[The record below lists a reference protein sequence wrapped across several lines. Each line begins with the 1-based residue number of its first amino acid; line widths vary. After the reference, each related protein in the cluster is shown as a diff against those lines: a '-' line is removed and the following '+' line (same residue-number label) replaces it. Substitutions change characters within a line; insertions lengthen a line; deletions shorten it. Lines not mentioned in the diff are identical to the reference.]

1 MRRKPF
7 IRGFAM
13 LLATICFLF
22 TFSLCSSA
30 NEELPPHRTVR
41 VGLPEHEPSA
51 DGRSDSKNSIFDKQY
66 LQAIAEYSN
75 WEFTYV
81 GAPWK
86 QCLEMTET
94 GELDLLMDVTKTADR
109 LPYLDFS
116 KEAMGMEMCYLIA
129 AENSRLS
136 YNDYP
141 AFNGL
146 RVGYEE
152 GGTILGDLMDYG
164 QAMGFTVQGR
174 AYHSNREMYTALQTG
189 EIDAIVQTSY
199 VEIPTGFVVLC
210 KCAPSPVYI
219 ATSKKT
225 PELKRELDK
234 AMTQLLLYNPDFNA
248 YIYQKIFG
256 STQTQNER
264 YTSQEQ
270 AYLAAQPVVKVYYEK
285 DWAPFEY
292 EKNGEAAGITP
303 DVIRAIGADTG
314 IRFRFIETS
323 STEAIYDQLDEE
335 SADAIMAVS
344 YDHLWAYTHELDTT
358 QPYVSGSI
366 LRVKKNAA
374 VHPQTVAVVKDI
386 YLTSEIAR
394 TYPDLVPVEFAT
406 FNECMDAVAQGTAD
420 CTFLNYYQAS
430 YFRTLSA
437 FDAFSY
443 QPVDAITQGIAL
455 GVTKDSNPA
464 LFGILSKS
472 LQRISKNE
480 LQDILSRDATIAEP
494 LSPQMLLRHYPT
506 QTTIAIGL
514 FAILLSLLIF
524 MSITSSQ
531 RRQQNL
537 VLAQAKKEAEHAN
550 RAKSDFLSNMSH
562 DMRTPL
568 NAIVGMTNMAI
579 DTIEDKKQSLDYL
592 QIVKASSL
600 HLLSLINDVLDI
612 SKIEQQKM
620 VLTPKE
626 FNLPALLTEVE
637 KIVWPL
643 LQEKRQHFT
652 LETGNVTAEY
662 LIGDMARIK
671 QILLN
676 FLSNAIKYTPP
687 EGSIRLTIRE
697 KPAPDA
703 HTVLLEIACTD
714 TGIGIDAECQQTI
727 FEPFVR
733 EVRSTINPVEGTGL
747 GLAIVHSIVNAMG
760 GSIRL
765 VSEKGQGST
774 FTAVIPIE
782 IAAKTSDPGAPAS
795 RNEQYLTGRHIL
807 VAEDQA
813 INYAVIE
820 YMLQAAGAVV
830 ERAENGQETLQ
841 RFRTAA
847 PGSIDL
853 ILMDIMMPL
862 MDGYEATRSIRSS
875 DHPDART
882 IPIVAMTANAFA
894 EDIQKSLDSGMDAHI
909 SKPVDPATVKK
920 ILCQVLQKT
929 GLR

>member
-1 MRRKPF
+1 MRRKHF
-7 IRGFAM
+7 IQRAAL
-13 LLATICFLF
+13 LLAVICFLS
-22 TFSLCSSA
+22 TFPLCSSA
-30 NEELPPHRTVR
+30 DEGLPAHRTVR

-51 DGRSDSKNSIFDKQY
+51 DGRSDSKNTIFDKQY

-75 WEFTYV
+75 WEFIYV
-81 GAPWK
+81 DAPWK
-86 QCLEMTET
+86 QCLEMTEK
-94 GELDLLMDVTKTADR
+94 GELDLLLDVTKTTER

-129 AENSRLS
+129 PVDSQLT

-164 QAMGFTVQGR
+164 QAMGFTIQGR
-174 AYHSNREMYTALQTG
+174 TYHSNREMYRALQAG

-199 VEIPTGFVVLC
+199 VEIPAGFVVLC
-210 KCAPSPVYI
+210 KCSPSPVYI

-225 PELKRELDK
+225 PALKRDLDK
-234 AMTQLLLYNPDFNA
+234 AMAQLLLYNPDFNA

-256 STQTQNER
+256 STQTQDER
-264 YTSQEQ
+264 YTLQEQ

-335 SADAIMAVS
+335 SADAVMAVS
-344 YDHLWAYTHELDTT
+344 YDHLWAYTHKLDTT

-366 LRVKKNAA
+366 LRVTKNAD

-394 TYPDLVPVEFAT
+394 AYPYLLPVEFST

-430 YFRTLSA
+430 YFRTLSS

-480 LQDILSRDATIAEP
+480 LQDILSRDAAIAEP
-494 LSPQMLLRHYPT
+494 LSPQMLLKHYPT
-506 QTTIAIGL
+506 QTAAAIGL

-524 MSITSSQ
+524 MAVTSSQ

-550 RAKSDFLSNMSH
+550 RAKSDFLANMSH

-579 DTIEDKKQSLDYL
+579 DTIDEKKQALDYL

-612 SKIEQQKM
+612 SKIEHQKM
-620 VLTPKE
+620 LLTQKE
-626 FNLPALLTEVE
+626 FSLPDLLTEVK
-637 KIVWPL
+637 KIIWPL
-643 LQEKRQHFT
+643 LQQKRQHFT
-652 LETGNVTAEY
+652 LETGTVTEEY
-662 LIGDMARIK
+662 LIGDMPRIK

-676 FLSNAIKYTPP
+676 FLSNAIKYTPLD
-687 EGSIRLTIRE
+687 GSIQLTIRE
-697 KPAPDA
+697 KPASDA
-703 HTVLLEIACTD
+703 HSILLEIACTD
-714 TGIGIDAECQQTI
+714 TGIGIDTECQQTI

-733 EVRSTINPVEGTGL
+733 EVRSPINPVEGTGL
-747 GLAIVHSIVNAMG
+747 GLAIVRNIVTAMNG
-760 GSIRL
+760 TLSL
-765 VSEKGQGST
+765 VSKKGHGST
-774 FTAVIPIE
+774 FTAVIPLE
-782 IAAKTSDPGAPAS
+782 IAAKASGPKAPAP
-795 RNEQYLTGRHIL
+795 RNEQYLAGRHIL

-813 INYAVIE
+813 INYEVIE
-820 YMLQAAGAVV
+820 YLLQAAGAVV
-830 ERAENGQETLQ
+830 ERAENGQEALQ
-841 RFRTAA
+841 RFCTAA

-862 MDGYEATRSIRSS
+862 MDGYAATRAIRSS

-882 IPIVAMTANAFA
+882 IPIVAMTANAFS
-894 EDIQKSLDSGMDAHI
+894 EDIQKSLDAGMDAHI

-920 ILCQVLQKT
+920 TLRQVFQKADS
-929 GLR
+929 R